1 MSYFSCFF
9 YGVNETLTYFLFQMN
24 FVCQPSRE
32 IFHPLH
38 FDLHMQMLEQQ
49 ISGSQSKVLG
59 VVLRY
64 HPQLRMEGGIV
75 GDTQCKAIQFVLL
88 AVVVKVGKMDTDLL
102 LTHNGYMLGGGNI
115 ETAVIAV
122 TFRGAYLA
130 AAGRSERVG
139 RPQHDSRHVFPEL
152 PLLQHTQTGGK
163 VAVLV
168 RESAVPVWLQSQR
181 LRLEERTRVSHFQK
195 GEDGDV
201 QEVVVGMIVPGG
213 RCELLVQEVAAD
225 HESLVALH
233 LRRGRM
239 QQPGCT
245 IRQLGKGRKG
255 KAAKQN
261 NKE

>member
-1 MSYFSCFF
+1 
-9 YGVNETLTYFLFQMN
+9 
-24 FVCQPSRE
+24 
-32 IFHPLH
+32 
-38 FDLHMQMLEQQ
+38 
-49 ISGSQSKVLG
+49 
-59 VVLRY
+59 
-64 HPQLRMEGGIV
+64 
-75 GDTQCKAIQFVLL
+75 
-88 AVVVKVGKMDTDLL
+88 MDTDLL
-102 LTHNGYMLGGGNI
+102 LTHNGYMLGGGNV
-115 ETAVIAV
+115 ETAVISV
-122 TFRGAYLA
+122 TFRGADLPPS
-130 AAGRSERVG
+130 GRSERVG

-181 LRLEERTRVSHFQK
+181 LRLEERTRVGHFQK

-201 QEVVVGMIVPGG
+201 QEIVVGMIVPGG

>member
-1 MSYFSCFF
+1 
-9 YGVNETLTYFLFQMN
+9 
-24 FVCQPSRE
+24 
-32 IFHPLH
+32 
-38 FDLHMQMLEQQ
+38 
-49 ISGSQSKVLG
+49 
-59 VVLRY
+59 
-64 HPQLRMEGGIV
+64 
-75 GDTQCKAIQFVLL
+75 
-88 AVVVKVGKMDTDLL
+88 
-102 LTHNGYMLGGGNI
+102 MLGGGNI

-130 AAGRSERVG
+130 ATGGSERVG

-168 RESAVPVWLQSQR
+168 REPAIPVWLQSQR
-181 LRLEERTRVSHFQK
+181 LRLEERTRVGHFQK

-201 QEVVVGMIVPGG
+201 QEIVVGMIVPGG

-261 NKE
+261 DKE

>member
-1 MSYFSCFF
+1 MLYFSCFF

-130 AAGRSERVG
+130 TTGGSERVG

-168 RESAVPVWLQSQR
+168 RESAVPVWLQS
-181 LRLEERTRVSHFQK
+181 
-195 GEDGDV
+195 
-201 QEVVVGMIVPGG
+201 
-213 RCELLVQEVAAD
+213 
-225 HESLVALH
+225 
-233 LRRGRM
+233 
-239 QQPGCT
+239 
-245 IRQLGKGRKG
+245 
-255 KAAKQN
+255 
-261 NKE
+261 